1 MAREIFN
8 PNLALFVSVP
18 EGGTTFQPNPNS
30 IVQND
35 TGVSHL
41 EFFKFVGRVVG
52 KALYDGQLMDA
63 YFTRSFY
70 KHMLG
75 QPLTYEVRQR
85 AGQILG
91 VRLAGG
97 PCLQQGRLSTHTCL
111 ITSRARLCLCAGL
124 THSRPPH
131 TPPSP
136 QLSVHTGH

>member
-1 MAREIFN
+1 VTDGVNTWLLLLQVMAREIFN

-75 QPLTYEVRQR
+75 EPLTYEVRR
-85 AGQILG
+85 DGREGMERGDKFVG
-91 VRLAGG
+91 VW
-97 PCLQQGRLSTHTCL
+97 
-111 ITSRARLCLCAGL
+111 
-124 THSRPPH
+124 
-131 TPPSP
+131 
-136 QLSVHTGH
+136 